1 MTARCSRRRRRRPL
15 LLQPCRGAPTA
26 VTIDSCRGV
35 RVRGLRVQNAQQMH
49 VTVSRSRGVRVGG
62 LRIEA
67 PEDSPNTDGIHV
79 AESTA
84 VTIQRCRIGTGDD
97 CISIVNGSFGVK
109 MRDIDCGPGHGIS
122 IGSLGKGGA
131 FAAVADVALDSARI
145 SRA

>member
-1 MTARCSRRRRRRPL
+1 MAVMIDW
-15 LLQPCRGAPTA
+15 CRGM
-26 VTIDSCRGV
+26 RM
-35 RVRGLRVQNAQQMH
+35 RGLRVQNAHQMH
-49 VTVSRSRGVRVGG
+49 VTVSRSRDMRVAR

-84 VTIQRCRIGTGDD
+84 VTIQRCHIGTSNG
-97 CISIVNGSFGVK
+97 CISIINGSFGVK
-109 MRDIDCGPGHGIS
+109 MWDIDCGPGHDIS

-145 SRA
+145 SHA